1 MSCRLGV
8 SVAVLTHFSS
18 FMLAFVVAAIIFGA
32 TALGIWIGRKLAQR
46 QTGFKEPLG
55 VVQAAL
61 VGFVALLLAF
71 GLSMA
76 VDRYQSRRAAVVLEA
91 NAIGTTYLRA
101 QTLAEP
107 VRTDSLALLKQYGD
121 ARIALSE
128 SVPDSANFNEASK
141 TSVEIQNRL
150 WTL

>member
-46 QTGFKEPLG
+46 QTGFKKPLG

-76 VDRYQSRRAAVVLEA
+76 VDRYQSRRSAVVFEA

-101 QTLAEP
+101 KPPPEP
-107 VRTDSLALLKQYGD
+107 MRTESLELLERYGD
-121 ARIALSE
+121 ARLALSR
-128 SVPDSANFNEASK
+128 SVPDSRS
-141 TSVEIQNRL
+141 
-150 WTL
+150 